1 MAEKMKIDGFLFYA
15 ICSWK
20 NNRKPIVSGPYTDWD
35 PVSYEDYHGC
45 GSWIYC
51 GVGGAPVPTIRLENY
66 RDGLED
72 LAYAKM
78 LKEKKGIEIPVPEE
92 VVRTMTDFAL
102 RPEPLLSWR
111 ERLADALEGV
121 K

>member
-1 MAEKMKIDGFLFYA
+1 MKVDGFLFYA

-20 NNRKPIVSGPYTDWD
+20 NNRKPIEKGPYTDWD

-51 GVGGAPVPTIRLENY
+51 GPGGVPVPTIRLENY

-72 LAYAKM
+72 LAYAKL
-78 LKEKKGIEIPVPEE
+78 LKEKKGAGLPVPEE
-92 VVRTMTDFAL
+92 VVRTMTDFTL
-102 RPEPLLSWR
+102 RPEPLLRWR
-111 ERLADALEGV
+111 ERMADALEGAE
-121 K
+121 